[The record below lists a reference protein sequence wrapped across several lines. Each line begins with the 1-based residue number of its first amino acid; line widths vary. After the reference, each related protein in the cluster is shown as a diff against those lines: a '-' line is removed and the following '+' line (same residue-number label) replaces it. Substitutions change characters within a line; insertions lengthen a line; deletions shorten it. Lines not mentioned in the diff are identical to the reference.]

1 MQAETAMERM
11 SFRDKYSWPLGI
23 VIALVLFMG
32 MTVYYVKRAF
42 SERVDLVATDYY
54 YRDKVFSE
62 RLAREKK
69 LLAKGGGRMTT
80 AAEGIEIVLPAFFA
94 GKKIQGKVNAYSPLN
109 PADDFSREISFTGDR
124 VQAPL
129 PLKPGQRW
137 RVSFDFTAAG
147 EGYYYEVLLSPR

>member
-1 MQAETAMERM
+1 MQSETVTGGM

-23 VIALVLFMG
+23 VVALVLFMG
-32 MTVYYVKRAF
+32 MTIYYVKRAF

-69 LLAKGGGRMTT
+69 LLAKGGGQMT
-80 AAEGIEIVLPAFFA
+80 AAAESLDIALPAFFA
-94 GKKIQGKVNAYSPLN
+94 GKKIQGKLTAYSPLN
-109 PADDFSREISFTGDR
+109 PADDFSREVSFNGDR
-124 VQAPL
+124 STVPL
-129 PLKPGQRW
+129 RLKPGQRW

-147 EGYYYEVLLSPR
+147 EGYYYEVLLNPR